1 LLLIENSGIESQI
14 VPKRQLHSR
23 RSSPAKLDKMIEEAT
38 LDAYGD
44 SEQLVGFLTMLE
56 EHLEVPFRTTVL
68 EITVT
73 VEQIDMTDD
82 DQIVAV
88 CSRGNLRQSIPILS
102 LTLPAPPP
110 GGAEWIEAF
119 RRWARH
125 R

>member
-56 EHLEVPFRTTVL
+56 EHLEVRSGPRFW
-68 EITVT
+68 E
-73 VEQIDMTDD
+73 
-82 DQIVAV
+82 
-88 CSRGNLRQSIPILS
+88 SR
-102 LTLPAPPP
+102 
-110 GGAEWIEAF
+110 
-119 RRWARH
+119 
-125 R
+125 